1 MSAFWIRLSRNW
13 FRNALAVLQVA
24 LAIAAITVVVGE
36 VVPILRAQTGEDEVF
51 YTVRYQTMGGVPFSQ
66 LNVFRPEDAAYLRT
80 EAGSVA
86 AATWYSSSF
95 SGAIRVDGQHYL
107 IRGYGRVDLG
117 FADVADMTLVAGN
130 WFAPVDVGGDQPR
143 VALVSEEL
151 ARTLFGTVDA
161 VGRTINVRSDEEAS
175 LFWGFPTTEAA
186 AVLAQ
191 PGTDVE
197 IIGVFAPP
205 SDMPYLGF
213 GFAGPLELLLPV
225 SARDLD
231 GPAVEGELLVKPH
244 PGMDQALEEEVR
256 TLLRARFAGRADVP
270 ADIDGRP
277 LEINIEQA
285 FSAQSL
291 RESRLQGMMLL
302 GAMGMAALVVSS
314 IAMFTTT
321 LTNLTQRTRF
331 IGLSR
336 ALGATRARVVREA
349 VVESAL
355 LAGIGGVLGVLA
367 AYPLRQ
373 SVLAPLFSAL
383 RNEPVGVL
391 DVLIVGLVG
400 VALAMAVG
408 AVAALYP
415 AWTVARMAPA
425 EAWREGRL

>member
-1 MSAFWIRLSRNW
+1 
-13 FRNALAVLQVA
+13 
-24 LAIAAITVVVGE
+24 AI
-36 VVPILRAQTGEDEVF
+36 
-51 YTVRYQTMGGVPFSQ
+51 
-66 LNVFRPEDAAYLRT
+66 
-80 EAGSVA
+80 
-86 AATWYSSSF
+86 
-95 SGAIRVDGQHYL
+95 
-107 IRGYGRVDLG
+107 
-117 FADVADMTLVAGN
+117 
-130 WFAPVDVGGDQPR
+130 
-143 VALVSEEL
+143 
-151 ARTLFGTVDA
+151 
-161 VGRTINVRSDEEAS
+161 
-175 LFWGFPTTEAA
+175 
-186 AVLAQ
+186 
-191 PGTDVE
+191 
-197 IIGVFAPP
+197 
-205 SDMPYLGF
+205 
-213 GFAGPLELLLPV
+213 
-225 SARDLD
+225 DLD
-231 GPAVEGELLVKPH
+231 GPAVEGELLVKPQ

-400 VALAMAVG
+400 VAMAMTVG

-415 AWTVARMAPA
+415 AWTVARMA
-425 EAWREGRL
+425 